1 MGLSLYSNKTNLEVI
16 TMIKNKNNLISLV
29 LVLLFGFVLFFV
41 GTDGFSAFTAET
53 ARVKQLIDD
62 KPKFPDVTLEDSNSR
77 KYSISEFEDKYVF
90 ITFLYTSCT
99 TVCPELEYNMK
110 QVYEKVPK
118 QFLGKDIVF
127 LSISF
132 DPERD
137 DPKTLNRYKDFF
149 KSDGETW
156 RMARVPNQKEL
167 DQLLKA
173 FGVIVI
179 PDEYGNFAHNS
190 AFYLVDPKGSLV
202 NVMDYKEIN
211 AAAKTV
217 VHLLENGTEE

>member
-1 MGLSLYSNKTNLEVI
+1 M
-16 TMIKNKNNLISLV
+16 
-29 LVLLFGFVLFFV
+29 LFGIGLFFI
-41 GTDGFSAFTAET
+41 GTDGFTAFTAEK
-53 ARVKQLIDD
+53 ARVQQLKDD
-62 KPKFPDVTLEDSNSR
+62 KPKFPDVTLEDSMGR

-110 QVYEKVPK
+110 QVYDKLPGGVKGEE
-118 QFLGKDIVF
+118 IVF

-137 DPKTLNRYKDFF
+137 TPEVLNKYKDHF

-156 RMARVPNQKEL
+156 RMARVPNQAEL
-167 DQLLKA
+167 DSLLKA

-190 AFYLVDPKGSLV
+190 AFYLVDKKGSLID
-202 NVMDYKEIN
+202 VMDYKKIDE
-211 AAAKTV
+211 AAQKVASI
-217 VHLLENGTEE
+217 LENKGEE